1 MIGAVRYLPIACVL
15 ALGMLAPVRRASADA
30 RTEKAREHYFQG
42 DAYYKLD
49 KYSDA
54 LHEYEQAY
62 IAKPDPSFLYNIAQ
76 CHRLMGDKA
85 EAIKYYR
92 RYLRDAPAAPNRAI
106 AEKHIKDLEA
116 ALTRSAAP
124 DEAGRAAP
132 APLPPPPLPA
142 STSHPPQPPPPAPAA
157 APTAAKLALDAPP
170 PAPGEPTTPQAT
182 LERKDTQRDSED
194 QPRPFYTKWWFW
206 TAVGAVAAGAV
217 ILALSAHHD
226 PSCSDGRICK

>member
-1 MIGAVRYLPIACVL
+1 MKLVLCAATLLSVL
-15 ALGMLAPVRRASADA
+15 AASPSIGRAEDKEAARREYAEGTRRYDLNEFGPALEAFRRA
-30 RTEKAREHYFQG
+30 YL
-42 DAYYKLD
+42 AYEEP
-49 KYSDA
+49 A
-54 LHEYEQAY
+54 
-62 IAKPDPSFLYNIAQ
+62 FLYNIAQ

-142 STSHPPQPPPPAPAA
+142 STSLPPQPPPPAPAV